1 MAVSGAR
8 DRRGT
13 EHVDEAAAWAISVI
27 RRSLH
32 GARDCGT
39 PVPQNL
45 RALLADLQAVSALFR
60 NAQAAMLGLQS
71 AGLQVALPGTLGT
84 TRDER
89 RLLRATAAAQA
100 EDDMLVDNYL
110 FKLAPH
116 PRARPPLTS
125 AITVLAT
132 TLGASGHW
140 LIPLALPATAL
151 RVAQLR
157 GLNLGTITVAWPHCA
172 KGSHADR

>member
-1 MAVSGAR
+1 MAVSDAHGCRGA
-8 DRRGT
+8 
-13 EHVDEAAAWAISVI
+13 EPVDEAAGWAISVI

-32 GARDCGT
+32 GARDCKT
-39 PVPQNL
+39 PVTQNL
-45 RALLADLQAVSALFR
+45 RAFLTDIEAVGALFR
-60 NAQAAMLGLQS
+60 NAQEAMLRLQS
-71 AGLQVALPGTLGT
+71 AGLVVAPSGTIAM

-100 EDDMLVDNYL
+100 EDDTLLDHRL

-116 PRARPPLTS
+116 PRARPPLIKAVT
-125 AITVLAT
+125 ALAT

-157 GLNLGTITVAWPHCA
+157 GLDLGTISVDWPRCA
-172 KGSHADR
+172 KGNDADL